1 MSSILEIYKI
11 GIGPSSS
18 HTMGPMKIAKNFVDA
33 LIGAGLLEKATRIIA
48 DVYGSL
54 SLTGRGHQTDIAII
68 LGLAGNTAD
77 NVDIDA
83 TQEFLK
89 NLRETKT
96 LQIYGEKFSL
106 DFEEER
112 DILFH
117 KEFLKLHEN
126 GLRLSAFAGERELL
140 SKTYYSVGGGRIVE
154 ERDFGQE
161 NVNRISVPYP
171 FSSAKELL
179 EHCDETSLSI
189 SSIVLENELVSHSM
203 EEIQQYFDRIYS
215 TMKAC
220 MHRGFE
226 KEGLLPGCLKVP
238 RRAAFL
244 HRELI
249 ANKAN
254 QEDPMRIFD
263 WVNLFALAIS
273 EENASGGRIVTAPT
287 NGACGIVPAV
297 LFYYDHFI
305 EKLTQDVYL
314 RYFATSAAIGLL
326 YEMNASISGAEVGCQ
341 GEVGVA
347 CSMAAAGLAELL
359 GGNAR
364 QVCMAAE
371 IGMEH
376 NLGLTCDPVAGLV
389 QIPCI
394 ERNAIA
400 SIKAINAA
408 RMAILRK
415 NSARVSLDEVI
426 ATMYRTG
433 RDLNSK
439 YKETSQG
446 GLAFT
451 LNNCG

>member
-1 MSSILEIYKI
+1 MISILEIYKI